1 MPETGRGAWKPKR
14 PGIAVLAVLLYALLF
29 LAALYW
35 MRGR

>member
-1 MPETGRGAWKPKR
+1 VTGPRRGFHLRR
-14 PGIAVLAVLLYALLF
+14 PGIAVIAVLLYALLF